1 MQDKNGNDLVDTDGN
16 KIRNR
21 EYEEYIRLW
30 GIPQLDKKDNV
41 INKSAP
47 KILVKDSDGKF
58 NLIDNQFLNEPFNVG
73 GKKYHENI
81 Y

>member
-1 MQDKNGNDLVDTDGN
+1 MGN
-16 KIRNR
+16 
-21 EYEEYIRLW
+21 
-30 GIPQLDKKDNV
+30 PQLDKKDNV